1 MNRGANMN
9 FSQVTDQFETSA
21 PGTDAFLTVKEE
33 MRSLIASDSAR
44 AAAYFLV
51 YGFARSYVILHD
63 DEDITVE
70 YARTAKARLLQYMRL
85 IEASIPL
92 DEKSLLEAMNKIIVD
107 YDSSREPF

>member
-1 MNRGANMN
+1 MN
-9 FSQVTDQFETSA
+9 FSQVTDQFETTA
-21 PGTDAFLTVKEE
+21 PGTDAFLAVKEE

-70 YARTAKARLLQYMRL
+70 YARTAKALQYMRL
-85 IEASIPL
+85 IEAAIPQ
-92 DEKSLLEAMNKIIVD
+92 DKKALLEAMNKIIVD